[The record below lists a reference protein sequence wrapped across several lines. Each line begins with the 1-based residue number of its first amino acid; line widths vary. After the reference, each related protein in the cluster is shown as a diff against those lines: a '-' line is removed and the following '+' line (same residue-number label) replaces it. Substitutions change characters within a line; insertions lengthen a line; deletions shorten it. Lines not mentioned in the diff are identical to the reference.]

1 MTANVL
7 WLQTLM
13 SSVGVGADVVGDFSS
28 SCIHSRVASYRVDS
42 AASSLT
48 AHDSLPVW
56 YPRGVP
62 VSTILALGE
71 GESRLRLDYFRR
83 TFGRI
88 LPRVFARA
96 ENVEFRAPVECR
108 QVYTGAMGS
117 CAVRGISIPVQR
129 QGRGRG
135 FRDADPM
142 PGRPQSHLAERGRK
156 RHRMRCR
163 PNQVA
168 PPVLV

>member
-1 MTANVL
+1 MIPFPSGTPGGYLFLLYSREEKVSQGCAS
-7 WLQTLM
+7 TT
-13 SSVGVGADVVGDFSS
+13 SVGHLVGFSLVYS
-28 SCIHSRVASYRVDS
+28 PAQRTSNFERPWSVARC
-42 AASSLT
+42 T
-48 AHDSLPVW
+48 PEPW
-56 YPRGVP
+56 GW
-62 VSTILALGE
+62 
-71 GESRLRLDYFRR
+71 
-83 TFGRI
+83 
-88 LPRVFARA
+88 
-96 ENVEFRAPVECR
+96 
-108 QVYTGAMGS
+108 